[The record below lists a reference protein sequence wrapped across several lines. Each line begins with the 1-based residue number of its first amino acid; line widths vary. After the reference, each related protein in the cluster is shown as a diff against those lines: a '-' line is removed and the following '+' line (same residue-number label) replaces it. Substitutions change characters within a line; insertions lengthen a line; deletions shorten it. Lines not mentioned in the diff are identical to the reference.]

1 MITNNKEKKKQIIN
15 EKVLIVAVDIGS
27 IRNTGYWRYSGGPES
42 KVFSFGNTK
51 EGFELF
57 MKMIIVGSRIHH
69 AEKIIVGFEST
80 GIYSEPFVH
89 YLQDKPV
96 ELVQVNP
103 FFTKRWKDV
112 NGNNRTKSDMKDPL
126 VIADIIEMRNYLSVI
141 VPKGDSAQLRRLTNA
156 RERLLDKKKRA
167 VNQLYNLVYL
177 IFPEFIQVMNGI
189 KTKSSYYLIEHY
201 LLPEDI
207 VELGYE
213 KLVLL
218 LKKISRG
225 KLGFD
230 RAQKLLEAA
239 KQSVGI
245 QEGRQSLMIE
255 IKQLLQEISF
265 YDNFIMDIEKEIEL
279 HLKKIPF
286 VNYIISIKGIAEI
299 TAAGIIGEVGDFEA
313 IRNQYSL
320 IKLAGLNL
328 CENSSG
334 KRKGR
339 ICISKQGRPL
349 LRKLLYFAS
358 LNLVKKDRI
367 LHDYYNRLVKRGVL
381 KMKALVAVMRKLLR
395 LIFALIRDKTH
406 YQNNYNVRLAA

>member
-1 MITNNKEKKKQIIN
+1 
-15 EKVLIVAVDIGS
+15 
-27 IRNTGYWRYSGGPES
+27 
-42 KVFSFGNTK
+42 
-51 EGFELF
+51 
-57 MKMIIVGSRIHH
+57 MKMIIAGSRIHH

-167 VNQLYNLVYL
+167 VNQLYDLVYL

-201 LLPEDI
+201 LLPDDI

-245 QEGRQSLMIE
+245 TEGRKSLMIE

-265 YDNFIMDIEKEIEL
+265 HDNFIIDIEKEIEL

-286 VNYIISIKGIAEI
+286 VNYIISIKGIGEI

-339 ICISKQGRPL
+339 LCISKQGRSL

-358 LNLVKKDRI
+358 LNLVKKGRI

-381 KMKALVAVMRKLLR
+381 RMKALVAVMRKLLR